1 MKRTA
6 QFKALGIHSNFLAID
21 KRISSFDESRIVV
34 LPAPYEHTVSYGGG
48 TRRGP
53 AGIITASHY
62 VEFYDDELHR
72 ELCNDVG
79 IATLPPLRFGK
90 AIHGRAMDMLRSTVK
105 ELLKREKFVV
115 TLGGEHT
122 ISQGA
127 IKAHQERYPD
137 LSVLQFD
144 AHSDLRES
152 YQGSPYSHASVMA
165 RVCEFVNPHNVVQV
179 GIRAQCI
186 EEAEFIRAK
195 GVNTFYAHYIRSA
208 AGARWQDEVLQKL
221 SDNVYVT
228 FDVDGFDPAIM
239 PSTGTPEPNGL
250 FWAETM
256 QLLRR
261 IGEEKRIVGCDIVE
275 LAPVKSV
282 THPDLTAAK
291 LTYKLM
297 NYAFMKK

>member
-1 MKRTA
+1 
-6 QFKALGIHSNFLAID
+6 
-21 KRISSFDESRIVV
+21 
-34 LPAPYEHTVSYGGG
+34 
-48 TRRGP
+48 
-53 AGIITASHY
+53 
-62 VEFYDDELHR
+62 
-72 ELCNDVG
+72 
-79 IATLPPLRFGK
+79 
-90 AIHGRAMDMLRSTVK
+90 MDMLRSTVK
-105 ELLKREKFVV
+105 DLLAREKFVV

-127 IKAHQERYPD
+127 IKAHQEIYPD
-137 LSVLQFD
+137 LSVIQFD

-165 RVCEFVNPHNVVQV
+165 RVCEFVNPHNMVQV